1 MKCKQAHNLSLLG
14 LALVVSIAISAV
26 TALPV
31 TQNKK
36 TDPKEAESSSTPATA
51 DVETALEYERYLREV
66 VEALE
71 ADPEFRQKLDKAPEA
86 DIRSG
91 KIAQELDYVNH
102 HVRTKL
108 DEIKRR
114 ELERLRELA
123 NQAYEL
129 SNDIDRKHLKVPL
142 HLDHD
147 NEHTFEI
154 EDLKKL
160 IQKTSDDLAE
170 ADRKRRGDFKEY
182 EMQKEFEREAQKKEM
197 DEASRKKFEE
207 ELKQK
212 EEKHKDHGK
221 LHHPGNKAQLE
232 EVWEKQDHMDKND
245 FEPKTFFSIHDVDSN
260 GYWDEAEVKALFV
273 KELDKVYQS
282 DLPEDDMRERAE
294 EMERMREHY
303 FQETDTNHDGL
314 ISIEEFMMQTS
325 KDEFQKDP
333 EWETIDQQPQYTH
346 EEYLEYERRRQEEVQ
361 RMIAQ
366 GQLPPHPNMPQG
378 YYSAPPPG
386 GVAYHPPN
394 GQLHYQQQ
402 DQQHAQQQQQY
413 AQQQQQYAQQYQ
425 QQQYGNGQ
433 PVQLHPNQVYQ
444 HAGQIPQQQ
453 PVYQQPQPVQYQQ
466 QQQPVQQQQQ
476 PVQQQQQPVQQQ
488 QQPVQQQQQPVQ
500 QQQQPVQQQQQP
512 VQYQQQQPV
521 QQQQQPVQQQQQQP
535 IYQQQQS
542 GNQQSAPQQQQ
553 QQQQQPV
560 QQQQPQAQ
568 QLNNQSP
575 PPVQNQQLPVQQQQK
590 EHKQNQPIPQQ
601 QH

>member
-1 MKCKQAHNLSLLG
+1 MPRNVALLG
-14 LALVVSIAISAV
+14 LALIALISISWVS
-26 TALPV
+26 ALPV

-36 TDPKEAESSSTPATA
+36 ADKDTKEADASTPAPA
-51 DVETALEYERYLREV
+51 DVETSLEYERYLREV

-71 ADPEFRQKLDKAPEA
+71 ADPEFRKKLDKAPEA

-123 NQAYEL
+123 NKAFEL
-129 SNDIDRKHLKVPL
+129 SNDIDRKHLKVPQ
-142 HLDHD
+142 HLDHE

-154 EDLKKL
+154 EDLRKL

-170 ADRKRRGDFKEY
+170 ADRKRRGEFKEY

-197 DEASRKKFEE
+197 DEESRKKFEAE
-207 ELKQK
+207 VNAK
-212 EEKHKDHGK
+212 EQKHKDHEK

-245 FEPKTFFSIHDVDSN
+245 FNPKTFFSIHDVDSN

-314 ISIEEFMMQTS
+314 ISIEEFMAQTT
-325 KDEFQKDP
+325 KEEFQKDP

-361 RMIAQ
+361 RLIAQ

-378 YYSAPPPG
+378 YYAAPHPE
-386 GVAYHPPN
+386 GVAYQQVPQPG
-394 GQLHYQQQ
+394 GQLHYQQP
-402 DQQHAQQQQQY
+402 DQIHHQQQQQY
-413 AQQQQQYAQQYQ
+413 AQQQQQY
-425 QQQYGNGQ
+425 QQQYGQQ

-453 PVYQQPQPVQYQQ
+453 PQPVYQQQQHQANYQQQQQPIYQQQQQQQPIYQQ

-512 VQYQQQQPV
+512 VQQQQQPV
-521 QQQQQPVQQQQQQP
+521 QQQQQAPVQQQQH
-535 IYQQQQS
+535 
-542 GNQQSAPQQQQ
+542 PQDS
-553 QQQQQPV
+553 
-560 QQQQPQAQ
+560 
-568 QLNNQSP
+568 NHSP
-575 PPVQNQQLPVQQQQK
+575 PLTQNQQAPIQQQQK
-590 EHKQNQPIPQQ
+590 DQISQPAQQ
-601 QH
+601 QQKH

>member
-1 MKCKQAHNLSLLG
+1 MAQNVALLG
-14 LALVVSIAISAV
+14 LALIAISASIV
-26 TALPV
+26 ALPV

-36 TDPKEAESSSTPATA
+36 DHKEAAESSTPATA

-71 ADPEFRQKLDKAPEA
+71 ADPEFRKKLDKAPEA

-114 ELERLRELA
+114 EVERLRELA

-129 SNDIDRKHLKVPL
+129 SNDIDRKHLKVSQ

-154 EDLKKL
+154 EDLRKL

-170 ADRKRRGDFKEY
+170 ADRKRRGEFKEY

-197 DEASRKKFEE
+197 DEESRKKFEAE
-207 ELKQK
+207 VKEK
-212 EEKHKDHGK
+212 EEKHKNHEK

-232 EVWEKQDHMDKND
+232 DVWEKQDHMDKND
-245 FEPKTFFSIHDVDSN
+245 FDPKTFFSIHDVDSN

-294 EMERMREHY
+294 EMERMREHH
-303 FQETDTNHDGL
+303 FRETDMNHDGL
-314 ISIEEFMMQTS
+314 ISIDEFMAQTNKEEFQ
-325 KDEFQKDP
+325 EDP
-333 EWETIDQQPQYTH
+333 EWETIDRQKQYTH

-361 RMIAQ
+361 RLIAQ

-378 YYSAPPPG
+378 YYAAPPPG
-386 GVAYHPPN
+386 GVAYQQAQ
-394 GQLHYQQQ
+394 GAQLHYQHP
-402 DQQHAQQQQQY
+402 DQVHAQQQQQY

-433 PVQLHPNQVYQ
+433 QPVQLQPNQVYQ

-453 PVYQQPQPVQYQQ
+453 QPVYQNQPVYQQQQPVYQ

-500 QQQQPVQQQQQP
+500 QQQQPVQQQQQT
-512 VQYQQQQPV
+512 VQ
-521 QQQQQPVQQQQQQP
+521 QQQQQPVQQQQQT
-535 IYQQQQS
+535 
-542 GNQQSAPQQQQ
+542 A
-553 QQQQQPV
+553 QQQPV
-560 QQQQPQAQ
+560 AQ
-568 QLNNQSP
+568 QVHNQSP
-575 PPVQNQQLPVQQQQK
+575 PPVQNQQVPVQQQQK
-590 EHKQNQPIPQQ
+590 QHQESLNQ

>member
-1 MKCKQAHNLSLLG
+1 MKCKQAHNQTLLG
-14 LALVVSIAISAV
+14 LALIVAIAISTV
-26 TALPV
+26 TTLPV

-36 TDPKEAESSSTPATA
+36 ADPKEAESSSTPATA

-129 SNDIDRKHLKVPL
+129 KNDIDRKHLKVPL

-197 DEASRKKFEE
+197 DEASRKKFEA

-212 EEKHKDHGK
+212 EEKHKEHGK

-260 GYWDEAEVKALFV
+260 GFWDEAEVKALFV

-314 ISIEEFMMQTS
+314 ISIEEFMMQTT

-333 EWETIDQQPQYTH
+333 EWETIDKQPQYTH

-378 YYSAPPPG
+378 YYAAPPPG
-386 GVAYHPPN
+386 GVAYHEAPP
-394 GQLHYQQQ
+394 GAQLHYQQAE
-402 DQQHAQQQQQY
+402 QQHTQQQQQY

-453 PVYQQPQPVQYQQ
+453 PQPVYQQP
-466 QQQPVQQQQQ
+466 QPVQQQQQ
-476 PVQQQQQPVQQQ
+476 PVYQQP
-488 QQPVQQQQQPVQ
+488 
-500 QQQQPVQQQQQP
+500 
-512 VQYQQQQPV
+512 QPV
-521 QQQQQPVQQQQQQP
+521 QQQQQPVQQQQQQQQQPVQYQQQQPVPQQQQPVQQQP
-535 IYQQQQS
+535 IHQQQQS
-542 GNQQSAPQQQQ
+542 GNQQPVQQ

-560 QQQQPQAQ
+560 QQQLPQAQ
-568 QLNNQSP
+568 QLNNQNP

-590 EHKQNQPIPQQ
+590 EHQQNQQIPQQ

>member
-1 MKCKQAHNLSLLG
+1 MAQNVALLG
-14 LALVVSIAISAV
+14 LALIAISSV
-26 TALPV
+26 VALPV

-36 TDPKEAESSSTPATA
+36 EPKEAESSTPATA

-71 ADPEFRQKLDKAPEA
+71 ADPEFRKKLDKAPEA

-114 ELERLRELA
+114 EVERLRELA

-129 SNDIDRKHLKVPL
+129 SNDIDRKHLKVSQ

-154 EDLKKL
+154 EDLRKL

-170 ADRKRRGDFKEY
+170 ADRKRRGEFKEY

-197 DEASRKKFEE
+197 DEESRKKFEAE
-207 ELKQK
+207 VK
-212 EEKHKDHGK
+212 EKEQKHKDHEK

-232 EVWEKQDHMDKND
+232 DVWEKQDHMDKND
-245 FEPKTFFSIHDVDSN
+245 FDPKAFFSIHDVDSN

-303 FQETDTNHDGL
+303 FQETDSNHDGL
-314 ISIEEFMMQTS
+314 ISIEEFMVQTN
-325 KDEFQKDP
+325 KEEFQKDP
-333 EWETIDQQPQYTH
+333 EWETIDRQPQYSH

-361 RMIAQ
+361 RLIAQ

-378 YYSAPPPG
+378 YYAAPPPG
-386 GVAYHPPN
+386 GVAYQQAPPPG
-394 GQLHYQQQ
+394 GQLHYQQP
-402 DQQHAQQQQQY
+402 DQVHAQQQQQY

-425 QQQYGNGQ
+425 QQQYGQQ

-453 PVYQQPQPVQYQQ
+453 QAGYQQQPVYQ
-466 QQQPVQQQQQ
+466 QQQPV
-476 PVQQQQQPVQQQ
+476 
-488 QQPVQQQQQPVQ
+488 
-500 QQQQPVQQQQQP
+500 
-512 VQYQQQQPV
+512 YQQQQPV
-521 QQQQQPVQQQQQQP
+521 QQQQQPVAQP
-535 IYQQQQS
+535 PAQQQQS
-542 GNQQSAPQQQQ
+542 VPQLQQTA

-560 QQQQPQAQ
+560 QQQQPIVQQQQQQQTAQ
-568 QLNNQSP
+568 QQPIPQQQVHNQSP
-575 PPVQNQQLPVQQQQK
+575 PPAQSQQVPVQQQQK
-590 EHKQNQPIPQQ
+590 QHQETANQANQP
-601 QH
+601 H

>member
-1 MKCKQAHNLSLLG
+1 MARNVALLG
-14 LALVVSIAISAV
+14 LALIVSLCLVA
-26 TALPV
+26 ALPV

-36 TDPKEAESSSTPATA
+36 AEKDSKAEAESSTPATA

-71 ADPEFRQKLDKAPEA
+71 ADPEFRKKLDKAPEA

-123 NQAYEL
+123 NQAYDL
-129 SNDIDRKHLKVPL
+129 TNDIDRKHLKVPQ
-142 HLDHD
+142 HLDHG

-154 EDLKKL
+154 EDLRKL

-170 ADRKRRGDFKEY
+170 ADRKRRGEFKEY

-197 DEASRKKFEE
+197 DEESRKKFENE
-207 ELKQK
+207 IK
-212 EEKHKDHGK
+212 EKEKKHKDHEK

-245 FEPKTFFSIHDVDSN
+245 FQPKTFFSIHDVDSN

-325 KDEFQKDP
+325 KEEFQKDP

-361 RMIAQ
+361 RLIAQ

-378 YYSAPPPG
+378 YYAAPHPG
-386 GVAYHPPN
+386 GVAYQQAPPHPGAQQP
-394 GQLHYQQQ
+394 HYQQAGQ
-402 DQQHAQQQQQY
+402 VHAQQQQQY
-413 AQQQQQYAQQYQ
+413 LQQQQQYAQQYQ

-444 HAGQIPQQQ
+444 HAGAIPQQQQ
-453 PVYQQPQPVQYQQ
+453 PVYQQQQPVYQQ
-466 QQQPVQQQQQ
+466 QQPVYQQQQPVLQQPQQQPVQQQQQ
-476 PVQQQQQPVQQQ
+476 PVHQPVQQQ
-488 QQPVQQQQQPVQ
+488 QQPVQQPQPVQ
-500 QQQQPVQQQQQP
+500 QQQQPEQQQQQPDQQQQQP
-512 VQYQQQQPV
+512 VQLQQQ
-521 QQQQQPVQQQQQQP
+521 
-535 IYQQQQS
+535 I
-542 GNQQSAPQQQQ
+542 
-553 QQQQQPV
+553 
-560 QQQQPQAQ
+560 
-568 QLNNQSP
+568 NNQSP
-575 PPVQNQQLPVQQQQK
+575 PPVRNEQVPIQHQQQPQQQQTQK
-590 EHKQNQPIPQQ
+590 
-601 QH
+601 

>member
-1 MKCKQAHNLSLLG
+1 MAQNVALLG
-14 LALVVSIAISAV
+14 LALIATSAFISIS
-26 TALPV
+26 TNALPV

-36 TDPKEAESSSTPATA
+36 EAKEAESSTPATA

-71 ADPEFRQKLDKAPEA
+71 ADPEFRKKLDKAPEA

-123 NQAYEL
+123 NKAYEL
-129 SNDIDRKHLKVPL
+129 SNDIDRKHLKVPQ

-154 EDLKKL
+154 EDLRKL

-182 EMQKEFEREAQKKEM
+182 EMQKEFERESQKKEM
-197 DEASRKKFEE
+197 DEESRKKFEAE
-207 ELKQK
+207 VK
-212 EEKHKDHGK
+212 EKEQKHKEHEK

-245 FEPKTFFSIHDVDSN
+245 FDPKAFFSIHDVDSN

-314 ISIEEFMMQTS
+314 ISIEEFMQQTT
-325 KDEFQKDP
+325 KEEFQKDP

-361 RMIAQ
+361 RLIAQ

-378 YYSAPPPG
+378 YHAYQQVPPPG
-386 GVAYHPPN
+386 
-394 GQLHYQQQ
+394 GQLHYQQP
-402 DQQHAQQQQQY
+402 DQMHMQQQQQY
-413 AQQQQQYAQQYQ
+413 AHQQQQYQQHQPQMQ
-425 QQQYGNGQ
+425 QPYAHAPQ
-433 PVQLHPNQVYQ
+433 PVQLNANQVYQ
-444 HAGQIPQQQ
+444 HGGQIPHQQQPVQQQYQPVQQQYQPVQQQQQ
-453 PVYQQPQPVQYQQ
+453 PVYQQQQPVQQQQQPQPVQQQ
-466 QQQPVQQQQQ
+466 QQPIQQQQQPVQQQPQPVQQQPQPVQQQQQ
-476 PVQQQQQPVQQQ
+476 PVQQQPQPVQQQPQPVQQQ
-488 QQPVQQQQQPVQ
+488 QQPVQQQPQQGNNHALP
-500 QQQQPVQQQQQP
+500 PTP
-512 VQYQQQQPV
+512 
-521 QQQQQPVQQQQQQP
+521 
-535 IYQQQQS
+535 
-542 GNQQSAPQQQQ
+542 NQQ
-553 QQQQQPV
+553 V
-560 QQQQPQAQ
+560 
-568 QLNNQSP
+568 
-575 PPVQNQQLPVQQQQK
+575 PVQQQQK
-590 EHKQNQPIPQQ
+590 EHQQSQPAQQQQQ

>member
-1 MKCKQAHNLSLLG
+1 MAQNVALLG
-14 LALVVSIAISAV
+14 LALIAISALISTV
-26 TALPV
+26 VALPV
-31 TQNKK
+31 SQKK
-36 TDPKEAESSSTPATA
+36 KDDHKEAESSTPATA

-71 ADPEFRQKLDKAPEA
+71 ADPEFRKKLDKAPEA

-114 ELERLRELA
+114 EVERLRELA

-129 SNDIDRKHLKVPL
+129 SNDIDRKHLKVSQ

-154 EDLKKL
+154 EDLRKL

-170 ADRKRRGDFKEY
+170 ADRKRRGEFKEY

-197 DEASRKKFEE
+197 DEESRKKFEAE
-207 ELKQK
+207 VKEKEQK
-212 EEKHKDHGK
+212 HNNHEK

-232 EVWEKQDHMDKND
+232 DVWEKQDHMDKND

-303 FQETDTNHDGL
+303 FQETDSNHDGL
-314 ISIEEFMMQTS
+314 ISIEEFMMQTT
-325 KDEFQKDP
+325 KEEFQKDP
-333 EWETIDQQPQYTH
+333 EWETIDRQPQYTH

-361 RMIAQ
+361 RMIAA

-378 YYSAPPPG
+378 YYAAPPPG
-386 GVAYHPPN
+386 GVAYQQAPPAG
-394 GQLHYQQQ
+394 GQLHYQQP
-402 DQQHAQQQQQY
+402 DQVHAQQQQQY

-433 PVQLHPNQVYQ
+433 QPVQLHPNQVYQ
-444 HAGQIPQQQ
+444 HAGQIPPQQQPAYQQQ
-453 PVYQQPQPVQYQQ
+453 PVYHQPVQQQQQHQPVQQQQQPVQQQPLQQ

-488 QQPVQQQQQPVQ
+488 QQQTAQHQPVQ
-500 QQQQPVQQQQQP
+500 QQQVH
-512 VQYQQQQPV
+512 
-521 QQQQQPVQQQQQQP
+521 
-535 IYQQQQS
+535 
-542 GNQQSAPQQQQ
+542 
-553 QQQQQPV
+553 
-560 QQQQPQAQ
+560 
-568 QLNNQSP
+568 NQSP
-575 PPVQNQQLPVQQQQK
+575 PPAQNQQLPVQQQQK
-590 EHKQNQPIPQQ
+590 QHQETANQ

>member
-1 MKCKQAHNLSLLG
+1 MAQNVALLG
-14 LALVVSIAISAV
+14 LAVIAISALISTT

-36 TDPKEAESSSTPATA
+36 DPKAEESSTPATA

-71 ADPEFRQKLDKAPEA
+71 ADPEFRKKLDKAPEA

-114 ELERLRELA
+114 EVERLRELA

-129 SNDIDRKHLKVPL
+129 SNDIDRKHLKVSQ
-142 HLDHD
+142 HLDHE

-154 EDLKKL
+154 EDLRKL

-170 ADRKRRGDFKEY
+170 ADRKRRGEFKEY

-197 DEASRKKFEE
+197 DEESRKKFEAE
-207 ELKQK
+207 VK
-212 EEKHKDHGK
+212 EKEQKHKDHEK

-232 EVWEKQDHMDKND
+232 DVWEKQDHMDKND

-314 ISIEEFMMQTS
+314 ISIEEFMMQTT
-325 KDEFQKDP
+325 KEEFQKDP
-333 EWETIDQQPQYTH
+333 EWETIDRQPQYTH

-361 RMIAQ
+361 RLIAQ

-378 YYSAPPPG
+378 YYAAPPPP
-386 GVAYHPPN
+386 GVAYQQMPPPN
-394 GQLHYQQQ
+394 GQLHYQQP
-402 DQQHAQQQQQY
+402 DQVHAQQQQQY

-425 QQQYGNGQ
+425 QQQYGHGQQ

-453 PVYQQPQPVQYQQ
+453 QPVYQQHQPV
-466 QQQPVQQQQQ
+466 
-476 PVQQQQQPVQQQ
+476 
-488 QQPVQQQQQPVQ
+488 
-500 QQQQPVQQQQQP
+500 
-512 VQYQQQQPV
+512 YQQQQPV
-521 QQQQQPVQQQQQQP
+521 NQQQQQPVQQQQQQQP
-535 IYQQQQS
+535 V
-542 GNQQSAPQQQQ
+542 QQQQ

-560 QQQQPQAQ
+560 QQQQQQQPVQQQQQQQPVQQQQQQPVQQQQLTAQ
-568 QLNNQSP
+568 QQQTAQQQPLQQQQVYNQSP
-575 PPVQNQQLPVQQQQK
+575 PPAQNQQVPVQQQQK
-590 EHKQNQPIPQQ
+590 QHQETANQ

>member
-1 MKCKQAHNLSLLG
+1 MARNVALLG
-14 LALVVSIAISAV
+14 LALIAISSV
-26 TALPV
+26 VALPV
-31 TQNKK
+31 TQTKK
-36 TDPKEAESSSTPATA
+36 DPKEAESSTPATA

-71 ADPEFRQKLDKAPEA
+71 ADPEFRKKLDKAPEA

-114 ELERLRELA
+114 EVERLRELA

-129 SNDIDRKHLKVPL
+129 SNDIDRKHIKVSQ

-154 EDLKKL
+154 EDLRKL

-170 ADRKRRGDFKEY
+170 ADRKRRGEFKEY

-197 DEASRKKFEE
+197 DEESRKKFEAE
-207 ELKQK
+207 VK
-212 EEKHKDHGK
+212 EKEKKHQDHEK

-232 EVWEKQDHMDKND
+232 DVWEKQDHMDKND
-245 FEPKTFFSIHDVDSN
+245 FDPKTFFSIHDVDSN

-303 FQETDTNHDGL
+303 FQETDSNHDGL
-314 ISIEEFMMQTS
+314 ISIQEFMVQTN
-325 KDEFQKDP
+325 KEEFQKDP
-333 EWETIDQQPQYTH
+333 EWETIDRQPQYSH

-361 RMIAQ
+361 RLIAQ

-378 YYSAPPPG
+378 YYAAPPPG
-386 GVAYHPPN
+386 GVAYQQAPPAG
-394 GQLHYQQQ
+394 GQLHYQQP
-402 DQQHAQQQQQY
+402 DQVHAQQQQQY

-425 QQQYGNGQ
+425 QQQYGQQ
-433 PVQLHPNQVYQ
+433 PVQLQPNQVYQ
-444 HAGQIPQQQ
+444 HVGQVPQQQQ
-453 PVYQQPQPVQYQQ
+453 PVYQQQQQQPVYQQQQQQPVYQQQQPVQQQQQ

-476 PVQQQQQPVQQQ
+476 PVLQ
-488 QQPVQQQQQPVQ
+488 
-500 QQQQPVQQQQQP
+500 
-512 VQYQQQQPV
+512 
-521 QQQQQPVQQQQQQP
+521 QQQQQPVQQQQQQTA
-535 IYQQQQS
+535 QQQPI
-542 GNQQSAPQQQQ
+542 PQQQ
-553 QQQQQPV
+553 V
-560 QQQQPQAQ
+560 H
-568 QLNNQSP
+568 NQSP
-575 PPVQNQQLPVQQQQK
+575 PPAQNQQVPVQQQQK
-590 EHKQNQPIPQQ
+590 QHQETANQANQ

>member
-1 MKCKQAHNLSLLG
+1 MARNVALLG
-14 LALVVSIAISAV
+14 LALIALISISWVS
-26 TALPV
+26 ALPV

-36 TDPKEAESSSTPATA
+36 ADKDTKEADARTPAPA
-51 DVETALEYERYLREV
+51 DVETSLEYERYLREV

-71 ADPEFRQKLDKAPEA
+71 ADPEFRKKLDKAPEA

-123 NQAYEL
+123 NKAFEL
-129 SNDIDRKHLKVPL
+129 SNDIDRKHLKVPQ
-142 HLDHD
+142 HLDHE

-154 EDLKKL
+154 EDLRKL

-170 ADRKRRGDFKEY
+170 ADRKRRGEFKEY

-197 DEASRKKFEE
+197 DEESRKKFEAE
-207 ELKQK
+207 VNAK
-212 EEKHKDHGK
+212 EQKHKDHEK

-232 EVWEKQDHMDKND
+232 EVWEKQDHMEKND
-245 FEPKTFFSIHDVDSN
+245 FNPKTFFSIHDVDSN

-314 ISIEEFMMQTS
+314 VSIEEFMAQTT
-325 KDEFQKDP
+325 KEEFQKDP

-361 RMIAQ
+361 RLIAQ

-378 YYSAPPPG
+378 YYAAPHPE
-386 GVAYHPPN
+386 GVAYQQVPQG
-394 GQLHYQQQ
+394 GQLHYQQP
-402 DQQHAQQQQQY
+402 DQIHHQQQQQY
-413 AQQQQQYAQQYQ
+413 AQQQQQY
-425 QQQYGNGQ
+425 QQQYGQQ

-453 PVYQQPQPVQYQQ
+453 PQPVYQQQQHQANYQQ
-466 QQQPVQQQQQ
+466 QQQPIYQQHQQQQPIYQQQQQTVQQQQQPLQQQQQPVQQQQQPVQQQQQHVQQQQQ

-488 QQPVQQQQQPVQ
+488 QQPAQQQQAPVQ
-500 QQQQPVQQQQQP
+500 QQQH
-512 VQYQQQQPV
+512 
-521 QQQQQPVQQQQQQP
+521 
-535 IYQQQQS
+535 
-542 GNQQSAPQQQQ
+542 PQDS
-553 QQQQQPV
+553 
-560 QQQQPQAQ
+560 
-568 QLNNQSP
+568 NHSP
-575 PPVQNQQLPVQQQQK
+575 PLTQNQQAPIQQQQK
-590 EHKQNQPIPQQ
+590 DQISQPAQQ
-601 QH
+601 QQKH

>member
-1 MKCKQAHNLSLLG
+1 MARNVALLG
-14 LALVVSIAISAV
+14 LALIASLCLVV
-26 TALPV
+26 ALPV

-36 TDPKEAESSSTPATA
+36 AEKDAKEAEASTPATA

-71 ADPEFRQKLDKAPEA
+71 ADPEFRKKLDKAPEA

-123 NQAYEL
+123 NQAYDL
-129 SNDIDRKHLKVPL
+129 ANDIDRKHLKVPQ
-142 HLDHD
+142 HVDHG

-154 EDLKKL
+154 EDLRKL

-170 ADRKRRGDFKEY
+170 ADRKRRGEFKEY

-197 DEASRKKFEE
+197 DEESRKKFENE
-207 ELKQK
+207 IK
-212 EEKHKDHGK
+212 EKEKKHKDHEK

-314 ISIEEFMMQTS
+314 ISIEEFMMQAN
-325 KDEFQKDP
+325 KEEFQKDP

-361 RMIAQ
+361 RLIAQ

-378 YYSAPPPG
+378 YYAAPHPG
-386 GVAYHPPN
+386 GVAYQQPPPQP
-394 GQLHYQQQ
+394 GAQQPHYQQAGQ
-402 DQQHAQQQQQY
+402 VHAQQQQQY

-444 HAGQIPQQQ
+444 HAGAVPQQQQ
-453 PVYQQPQPVQYQQ
+453 PVYQQQQQPVYQQQQPVYQAQQ

-476 PVQQQQQPVQQQ
+476 PVQQQQQPVQQH
-488 QQPVQQQQQPVQ
+488 QQPVQQQQQQQPIQQQQPVQ

-512 VQYQQQQPV
+512 IQQQQPV
-521 QQQQQPVQQQQQQP
+521 QQQQ
-535 IYQQQQS
+535 I
-542 GNQQSAPQQQQ
+542 
-553 QQQQQPV
+553 
-560 QQQQPQAQ
+560 
-568 QLNNQSP
+568 NNQSP
-575 PPVQNQQLPVQQQQK
+575 PPAQNQQVPIQQQQ
-590 EHKQNQPIPQQ
+590 QTQQQ
-601 QH
+601 QHQPQK

>member
-1 MKCKQAHNLSLLG
+1 MPRNVALLG
-14 LALVVSIAISAV
+14 LALIALISISWVS
-26 TALPV
+26 ALPV

-36 TDPKEAESSSTPATA
+36 ADKDTKEADASTPAPA
-51 DVETALEYERYLREV
+51 DVETSLEYERYLREV

-71 ADPEFRQKLDKAPEA
+71 ADPEFRKKLDKAPEA

-123 NQAYEL
+123 NKAFEL
-129 SNDIDRKHLKVPL
+129 SNDIDRKHLKVPQ
-142 HLDHD
+142 HLDHE

-154 EDLKKL
+154 EDLRKL

-170 ADRKRRGDFKEY
+170 ADRKRRGEFKEY

-197 DEASRKKFEE
+197 DEESRKKFEAE
-207 ELKQK
+207 VNAK
-212 EEKHKDHGK
+212 EQKHKDHEK

-245 FEPKTFFSIHDVDSN
+245 FNPKTFFSIHDVDSN

-314 ISIEEFMMQTS
+314 ISIEEFMAQTT
-325 KDEFQKDP
+325 KEEFQKDP

-361 RMIAQ
+361 RLIAQ

-378 YYSAPPPG
+378 YYAAPHPE
-386 GVAYHPPN
+386 GVAYQQVPQPG
-394 GQLHYQQQ
+394 GQLHYQQP
-402 DQQHAQQQQQY
+402 DQIHHQQQQQY
-413 AQQQQQYAQQYQ
+413 AQQQQQY
-425 QQQYGNGQ
+425 QQQYGQQ

-453 PVYQQPQPVQYQQ
+453 PQPVYQQQQHQANYQQQQQPIYQQQQQQQPIYQQ

-500 QQQQPVQQQQQP
+500 QH
-512 VQYQQQQPV
+512 QQPV
-521 QQQQQPVQQQQQQP
+521 QQQQQPVQQQQQAPVQ
-535 IYQQQQS
+535 
-542 GNQQSAPQQQQ
+542 PQQH
-553 QQQQQPV
+553 
-560 QQQQPQAQ
+560 PQDS
-568 QLNNQSP
+568 NHSP
-575 PPVQNQQLPVQQQQK
+575 PLTQNQQAPIQQQQK
-590 EHKQNQPIPQQ
+590 DQISQPAQQ
-601 QH
+601 QKKH

>member
-1 MKCKQAHNLSLLG
+1 MAQNVALLG
-14 LALVVSIAISAV
+14 LALIAISSV
-26 TALPV
+26 VALPV

-36 TDPKEAESSSTPATA
+36 EPKEAESSTPATA

-71 ADPEFRQKLDKAPEA
+71 ADPEFRKKLDKAPEA

-114 ELERLRELA
+114 EVERLRELA

-129 SNDIDRKHLKVPL
+129 SNDIDRKHLKVSQ

-154 EDLKKL
+154 EDLRKL

-170 ADRKRRGDFKEY
+170 ADRKRRGEFKEY

-197 DEASRKKFEE
+197 DEESRKKFEAE
-207 ELKQK
+207 VK
-212 EEKHKDHGK
+212 EKEQKHKDHEK

-232 EVWEKQDHMDKND
+232 DVWEKQDHMDKND
-245 FEPKTFFSIHDVDSN
+245 FDPKTFFSIHDVDSN

-282 DLPEDDMRERAE
+282 GLPEDDMRERAE

-303 FQETDTNHDGL
+303 FQETDLNHDGL
-314 ISIEEFMMQTS
+314 VSIEEFMVQTN
-325 KDEFQKDP
+325 KEEFQKDP
-333 EWETIDQQPQYTH
+333 EWETIDRQPQYSH

-361 RMIAQ
+361 RLIAQ

-378 YYSAPPPG
+378 YYAAPPPG
-386 GVAYHPPN
+386 GVAYQQAPPPG
-394 GQLHYQQQ
+394 GQLHYQQP
-402 DQQHAQQQQQY
+402 DQVHAQQQQQY

-425 QQQYGNGQ
+425 QQQYGQQ

-453 PVYQQPQPVQYQQ
+453 QAVYQQQPVYQ
-466 QQQPVQQQQQ
+466 QQQPV
-476 PVQQQQQPVQQQ
+476 
-488 QQPVQQQQQPVQ
+488 
-500 QQQQPVQQQQQP
+500 
-512 VQYQQQQPV
+512 YQQQQPV
-521 QQQQQPVQQQQQQP
+521 QQQQQPVAQP
-535 IYQQQQS
+535 P
-542 GNQQSAPQQQQ
+542 A
-553 QQQQQPV
+553 QQQQPV
-560 QQQQPQAQ
+560 QQQQQTAQLQQQPVQQQQPSVQQQQQQTAQ
-568 QLNNQSP
+568 QQPIPQQQVHNQSP
-575 PPVQNQQLPVQQQQK
+575 PPAQSQQVPVQQQQK
-590 EHKQNQPIPQQ
+590 QHQETANQANQP
-601 QH
+601 H